1 MYTRRIKVTWD
12 NIDKI
17 REYFD
22 DHLVSLTLLLELE
35 DIKKYAPKIGN

>member
-1 MYTRRIKVTWD
+1 MYTRRIKVTAD

-17 REYFD
+17 RAYLD

-35 DIKKYAPKIGN
+35 DIKKYTPKAET